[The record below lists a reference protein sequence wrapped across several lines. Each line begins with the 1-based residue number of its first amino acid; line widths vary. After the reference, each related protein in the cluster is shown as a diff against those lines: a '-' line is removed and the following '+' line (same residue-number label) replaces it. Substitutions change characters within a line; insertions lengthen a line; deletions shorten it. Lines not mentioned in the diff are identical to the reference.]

1 MPKRPEEQGEDQ
13 KERETICGMKKVH
26 FKKEYDNPK
35 TDHSTST
42 YLNTRGDKSTR
53 EMKTTSLKIKK
64 VDFVWHFSYLWSCLW
79 RLSGINER
87 KFKIDEQ

>member
-1 MPKRPEEQGEDQ
+1 
-13 KERETICGMKKVH
+13 MKKMH

-42 YLNTRGDKSTR
+42 YPNTRGDKSTR
-53 EMKTTSLKIKK
+53 EMKTTSLKIKE